1 MTVVI
6 HLLSQ
11 NHLNWAIPRVL
22 LQLLYI
28 SIWSIWHHMEKILF
42 ALQLLASQT
51 PWICIIQCFKLR
63 LNLEPEHGG
72 RHGCQ
77 MQLEHCWQPW
87 GRAVPGQDGT
97 TTTPGKCQLCSFPPL
112 VPQENDHPQM
122 SNAPERNLTGPRAKQ
137 SPRVTQAGESLT
149 AEGTNSLIA
158 CWEMSQHC
166 SQTEGEG
173 THPEAQQSYQTPPS
187 QGPGFYKRAN

>member
-1 MTVVI
+1 MFALAQYFSHFKEHSPCFQKNLEMTVVI

-72 RHGCQ
+72 RHGLPKCSWSTVGSPGAGLSQ
-77 MQLEHCWQPW
+77 
-87 GRAVPGQDGT
+87 GRMAPPPPQGS
-97 TTTPGKCQLCSFPPL
+97 CQLCPFPPL
-112 VPQENDHPQM
+112 VPPGEWPSTNEQC
-122 SNAPERNLTGPRAKQ
+122 SRNKFD
-137 SPRVTQAGESLT
+137 SS
-149 AEGTNSLIA
+149 S
-158 CWEMSQHC
+158 C
-166 SQTEGEG
+166 
-173 THPEAQQSYQTPPS
+173 
-187 QGPGFYKRAN
+187 

>member
-1 MTVVI
+1 MFALAQYFSHFKEHSPCFQKNLEMTVGI

-63 LNLEPEHGG
+63 FNLEPEHGG
-72 RHGCQ
+72 RHGLPKCS
-77 MQLEHCWQPW
+77 WSTV
-87 GRAVPGQDGT
+87 GSPGQGC
-97 TTTPGKCQLCSFPPL
+97 PRAGWHHHHPREAASSAPFLHLF
-112 VPQENDHPQM
+112 PQENDHPQM
-122 SNAPERNLTGPRAKQ
+122 SNAPEINLTDPRAK
-137 SPRVTQAGESLT
+137 
-149 AEGTNSLIA
+149 
-158 CWEMSQHC
+158 
-166 SQTEGEG
+166 
-173 THPEAQQSYQTPPS
+173 
-187 QGPGFYKRAN
+187 